1 MLKITQFK
9 KHYKK
14 YFPTG
19 EGWRLLIEKLV
30 DDIIKIDKKVVVS
43 QVKEK
48 FGTLRFYI
56 YGGDDEV
63 YKLINKAER
72 KSETICETCGK
83 KGKTRGKG
91 WLVTLC
97 LPCWIKHKKE
107 RL

>member
-1 MLKITQFK
+1 MIKITQFK

-19 EGWRLLIEKLV
+19 EGWRPLIEKLV

-56 YGGDDEV
+56 YGGNDEV
-63 YKLINKAER
+63 HDLIYKAEI
-72 KSETICETCGK
+72 KSETTCEQCGK
-83 KGKTRGKG
+83 RGKLRGKG

-97 LPCWIKHKKE
+97 DKHWKEYKKE